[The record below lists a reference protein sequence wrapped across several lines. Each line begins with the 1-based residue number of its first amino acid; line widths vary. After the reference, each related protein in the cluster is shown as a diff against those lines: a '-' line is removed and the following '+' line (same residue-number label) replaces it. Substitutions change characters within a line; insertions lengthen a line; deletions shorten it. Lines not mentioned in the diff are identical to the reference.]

1 MPLDSYI
8 AGSVTGVL
16 ADVDSNRNLKV
27 NLPTDEDL
35 AGYAIALGEIDSGL
49 VTGTPRRIP
58 FEASE
63 DYRMRVELDTLLDSE
78 VFNYVTQNTGKH
90 VYRNTT
96 MTITWAGGALNTN
109 GAGITTLNTGVS
121 FQTYQYFQLYG
132 SSECY
137 LDINLAFTGTWAVT
151 NTNIDFGFFTAATT
165 TPFAPTDGIFFR
177 VNSSGIFGVVNVNGT
192 EQTTS
197 PFKVVSGGAD
207 FSPVIG
213 TFYSFIITWNQDVVT
228 FWMDLKDGNGPVVMG
243 AIHYADGTGGVSYA
257 QALPFAIRHAI
268 GGTVASAVMGVKVAS
283 YTVSKGGFNL
293 GRSWEMISAMAG
305 GTLQGQSGHTQ
316 GSLTNITNSM
326 ATGAGA
332 ALTNTTATAGT
343 GLGGQFTVQPT
354 LTAAT
359 DGILCSYLNP
369 AATTAISG
377 RQLAIKGVKISG
389 IVSSAL
395 TGGPVVYLYSL
406 AFGHNALSLATAEAA
421 TTKAPR
427 RVALGIQQCA
437 ATAAIWTTM
446 GADVVAQFQNPIVI
460 NPGEYVAVVAK
471 NIGTVTSAG
480 TITFL
485 VTIDA
490 VWV

>member
-109 GAGITTLNTGVS
+109 GAAITTLNTGVL
-121 FQTYQYFQLYG
+121 FQTSQYFQLCG

-137 LDINLAFTGTWAVT
+137 LDINLGFTGTWAVT
-151 NTNIDFGFFTAATT
+151 NTTVDFGFFTAATT
-165 TPFAPTDGIFFR
+165 TPFAPTDGVFFR
-177 VNSSGIFGVVNVNGT
+177 ANSSGLFGVVNVNGT

-197 PFKVVSGGAD
+197 PFVVASGGAD
-207 FSPVIG
+207 FSPIIG

-243 AIHYADGTGGVSYA
+243 VIHYADGAGGVSFA
-257 QALPFAIRHAI
+257 QTLPFSLRHAI
-268 GGTVASAVMGVKVAS
+268 GGVAASAAMGVKVAS
-283 YTVSKGGFNL
+283 YTVSRGGFDL
-293 GRSWEMISAMAG
+293 GRSWELISALCG
-305 GTLQGQSGHTQ
+305 GGQQGQAGQTQ
-316 GSLTNITNSM
+316 GSLALYTNSL

-332 ALTNTTATAGT
+332 AMTNTTAALGT
-343 GLGGQFTVQPT
+343 GLGGQFTALPT

-359 DGILCSYLNP
+359 DGIVCSYLNP
-369 AATTAISG
+369 VPTLNISG
-377 RQLAIKGVKISG
+377 RQLSIRGVKISA
-389 IVSSAL
+389 IVSAAL
-395 TGGPVVYLYSL
+395 TGGPVVYFYSL
-406 AFGHNALSLATAEAA
+406 AFGHTALSLATAESA
-421 TTKAPR
+421 TAKAPR

-437 ATAAIWTTM
+437 AAATQWTSL
-446 GADVVAQFQNPIVI
+446 GADVTVQFQTPIII

-471 NIGTVTSAG
+471 NAGTVTSAG